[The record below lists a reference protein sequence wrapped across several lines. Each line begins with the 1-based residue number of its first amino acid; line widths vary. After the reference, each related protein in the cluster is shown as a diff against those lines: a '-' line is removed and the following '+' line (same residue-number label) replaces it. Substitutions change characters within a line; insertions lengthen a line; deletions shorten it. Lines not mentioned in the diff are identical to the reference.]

1 MNEKNFDVAIF
12 GNGLTAKVMCLVAL
26 HCGVNFINI
35 RKKEKKENKPDDIR
49 SLALSSAS
57 KNMLK
62 ILGANPISQPV
73 EKMIVFEGG
82 VSNDKIKG
90 SVIFDSKELHEQ
102 IAYICEYSVINKSL
116 EDNLSLGSKNS
127 IAEVPISI
135 IDESNYSKIIFKNKS
150 IIKSKLNIFTEKL
163 DTDLQEVTNVE
174 YDLSDYDQ
182 TAITTTL
189 EHSKDNKGYAYQ
201 FFLKNGP
208 LALLPCLLYTSP
220 SPRDRQKSRMPSSA

>member
-62 ILGANPISQPV
+62 ILGINPISQPV

-90 SVIFDSKELHEQ
+90 SVIFDSKDLHEQ
-102 IAYICEYSVINKSL
+102 IANICEYSVINKSL
-116 EDNLSLGSKNS
+116 EDNLSLDSKNS

-163 DTDLQEVTNVE
+163 DTGLQKITNVE
-174 YDLSDYDQ
+174 YD
-182 TAITTTL
+182 
-189 EHSKDNKGYAYQ
+189 
-201 FFLKNGP
+201 
-208 LALLPCLLYTSP
+208 
-220 SPRDRQKSRMPSSA
+220 

>member
-1 MNEKNFDVAIF
+1 MNEKNFDVVIF

-35 RKKEKKENKPDDIR
+35 RKKENKENKPDDIR

-62 ILGANPISQPV
+62 ILGVNLISQPV

-90 SVIFDSKELHEQ
+90 SVIFDSKDLHEQ
-102 IAYICEYSVINKSL
+102 IANICEYSVINKSL
-116 EDNLSLGSKNS
+116 EDNLSLDSKNS

-135 IDESNYSKIIFKNKS
+135 IDESNYSKIVFKNKS

-163 DTDLQEVTNVE
+163 DTDLQKITNVE

-182 TAITTTL
+182 TAITTT
-189 EHSKDNKGYAYQ
+189 
-201 FFLKNGP
+201 
-208 LALLPCLLYTSP
+208 
-220 SPRDRQKSRMPSSA
+220 

>member
-12 GNGLTAKVMCLVAL
+12 GNVLTAKAMCLVAL

-62 ILGANPISQPV
+62 ILGINPISQPV

-90 SVIFDSKELHEQ
+90 SLIFDSKELH
-102 IAYICEYSVINKSL
+102 
-116 EDNLSLGSKNS
+116 
-127 IAEVPISI
+127 
-135 IDESNYSKIIFKNKS
+135 
-150 IIKSKLNIFTEKL
+150 
-163 DTDLQEVTNVE
+163 
-174 YDLSDYDQ
+174 
-182 TAITTTL
+182 
-189 EHSKDNKGYAYQ
+189 
-201 FFLKNGP
+201 
-208 LALLPCLLYTSP
+208 
-220 SPRDRQKSRMPSSA
+220 